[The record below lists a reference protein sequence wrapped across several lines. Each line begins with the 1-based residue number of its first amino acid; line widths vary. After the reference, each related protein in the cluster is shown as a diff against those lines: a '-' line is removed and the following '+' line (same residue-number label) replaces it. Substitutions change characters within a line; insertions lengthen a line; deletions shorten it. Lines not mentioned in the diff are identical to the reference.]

1 MHPKANK
8 RMKKERIT
16 LGDKTFETLIPESE
30 ILNKVEK
37 LVQQL
42 KADYADKNPV
52 FVVVLN
58 GAFAFASDIFRFVD
72 FPCQVSF
79 TKFSSYDGTQSSGR
93 ITEQLAVTESIT
105 DRHVIIVEDIVETG
119 YSMEYLVKRLQEYN
133 PASLQIC
140 CLSYKPEKCLIEGLP
155 IKYIGMTLPDAFVVG
170 HGFDYNQQGRLLK
183 DLYALVNE

>member
-1 MHPKANK
+1 MN
-8 RMKKERIT
+8 KERIT
-16 LGDKTFETLIPESE
+16 LGDKTFETLIPEAE
-30 ILNKVEK
+30 ILDKVKTLTEK
-37 LVQQL
+37 L
-42 KADYADKNPV
+42 KADYADKNPI

-79 TKFSSYDGTQSSGR
+79 TKFSSYDGTKSTGC

-105 DRHVIIVEDIVETG
+105 DRHVIIIEDIVETG
-119 YSMEYLVKRLQEYN
+119 YSMEYLVKRLQAYN

-140 CLSYKPEKCLIEGLP
+140 CMSFKPEKCLVKDLP
-155 IKYIGMTLPDAFVVG
+155 IKYIGMTLPEAFVVG

-183 DLYALVNE
+183 DIYALVEE